1 MKPPLAPLSAPAPGV
16 RAYTPP
22 HLRPL
27 GSVEAVTA
35 GDQSGTLD
43 QLVGS
48 TGGFLDDD
56 GTS

>member
-1 MKPPLAPLSAPAPGV
+1 MTDTAPRPYAPP
-16 RAYTPP
+16 T
-22 HLRPL
+22 LRPL

-35 GDQSGTLD
+35 GDRSGSLD

-48 TGGFLDDD
+48 SGGFLDD

>member
-1 MKPPLAPLSAPAPGV
+1 MTDALPAPPP
-16 RAYTPP
+16 RPYAAP

-35 GDQSGTLD
+35 GDKSGTLD
-43 QLVGS
+43 QLVGAS
-48 TGGFLDDD
+48 GGFLDD